1 MDVYRGHLLL
11 DSGSDSVRVNLAAS
25 GAVQQEPQYLDD
37 VPDWTISLGAVP
49 ELEWKKCSSS
59 YS

>member
-1 MDVYRGHLLL
+1 MNTYR
-11 DSGSDSVRVNLAAS
+11 DSMERCELAAS

-49 ELEWKKCSSS
+49 ESEWKKCSSS